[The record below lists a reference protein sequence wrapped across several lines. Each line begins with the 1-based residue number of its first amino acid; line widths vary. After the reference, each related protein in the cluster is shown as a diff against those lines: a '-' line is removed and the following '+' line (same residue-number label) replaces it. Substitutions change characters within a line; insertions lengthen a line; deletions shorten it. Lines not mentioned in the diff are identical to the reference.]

1 FIADIHARA
10 IRRKVDAV
18 RQLNAADHLNNT
30 IRSRIDHVHGGSRA
44 VGNVDQRPA
53 VRVAAGTR
61 TSTADPLGEGEPI
74 RVVLRLELPATG
86 VERVAT
92 RFRSEWMNQ
101 EQAGTWITRGHEP
114 GYRLEV
120 SPRLFLGPLRS
131 SLRQAFKVKNP
142 IRIRVASVTASVTGT
157 LLQENGFDFRFEKVE
172 IKIIFRRSGSCL
184 LRLGRICRLRRS
196 ARLGPYAYAGTG
208 ACHRGNHEHREPTFS
223 KIQHLPNPISLP
235 AYLSAVAAQKGQC
248 PSWPVVAA
256 SPGRTPVSVRRR

>member
-1 FIADIHARA
+1 M
-10 IRRKVDAV
+10 

-131 SLRQAFKVKNP
+131 SLRQSFKVKNP
-142 IRIRVASVTASVTGT
+142 IRIRVASVTTSVTGA
-157 LLQENGFDFRFEKVE
+157 LLQENGLDFRLEKVE
-172 IKIIFRRSGSCL
+172 IENVLRRSRS
-184 LRLGRICRLRRS
+184 CRLRWSAGAGQYIYGGTEACRS
-196 ARLGPYAYAGTG
+196 NNQK
-208 ACHRGNHEHREPTFS
+208 HSEPSPS
-223 KIQHLPNPISLP
+223 KIQHFPNLISLRLI
-235 AYLSAVAAQKGQC
+235 LSQSLRKKDDAPRGHSLRSLWSAQTGQR
-248 PSWPVVAA
+248 P
-256 SPGRTPVSVRRR
+256 